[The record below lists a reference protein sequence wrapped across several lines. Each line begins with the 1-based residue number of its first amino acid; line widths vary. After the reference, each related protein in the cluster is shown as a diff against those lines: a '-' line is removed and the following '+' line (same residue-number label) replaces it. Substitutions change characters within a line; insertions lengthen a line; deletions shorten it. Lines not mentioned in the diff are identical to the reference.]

1 MFYQTAIRLSLLY
14 STEWLAIKRYHAQK
28 MSIAEMHMLRWI
40 CGNTRRNKV
49 RNKDILIKIG
59 VVSIDEKKRENHLR

>member
-1 MFYQTAIRLSLLY
+1 
-14 STEWLAIKRYHAQK
+14 
-28 MSIAEMHMLRWI
+28 MSIAEMHMLHWI

-59 VVSIDEKKRENHLR
+59 VVSIDGRREKITYDSLVMCDVDLQMRQSDE